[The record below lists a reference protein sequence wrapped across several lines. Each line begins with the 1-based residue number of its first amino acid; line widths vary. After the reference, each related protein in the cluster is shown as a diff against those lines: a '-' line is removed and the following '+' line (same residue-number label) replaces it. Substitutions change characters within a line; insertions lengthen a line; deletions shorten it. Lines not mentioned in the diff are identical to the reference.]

1 MIDIAVRRLYIRK
14 LVVSSIISLIALTV
28 LGITFQTDQEEA
40 SHTYQVAGTY
50 NSVITVLDDDGGE
63 SSGLLTFVVSQP
75 EATISIPSLSGW
87 GIAVFII
94 IVGSV
99 SVIRRYKAVRS

>member
-1 MIDIAVRRLYIRK
+1 MRDWGDGTTSSANVRRSH
-14 LVVSSIISLIALTV
+14 V
-28 LGITFQTDQEEA
+28 EA

-94 IVGSV
+94 LVGSV
-99 SVIRRYKAVRS
+99 SVVRRYKAVRS